1 MKRETSTLVTAAAFL
16 VALGFTAAQAGPQTD
31 PMGPGGGNKG
41 GAMQPASPG
50 GALDQPLSTP
60 GQSDLPGTEP
70 GNAGPKGS
78 TAGSP
83 PLAGDAAKEPKG
95 TAGTEADKP
104 ADNKANRSED
114 GEAGRAAE
122 GKGDSTGGMSEDK
135 SRSTA
140 DDRGDQKAKKE
151 GKSARLESKDV
162 TKVKT
167 YFRDNKPNA
176 KRIDRDEVSVSIG
189 IALPTAIVLYD
200 LPPGVIVVTGA
211 CPIKYFVWDD
221 DIVLVDSCTREVVEI
236 IADVA

>member
-1 MKRETSTLVTAAAFL
+1 MKRKTSTIATVATFL
-16 VALGFTAAQAGPQTD
+16 VALSFTAAQAGPQTD
-31 PMGPGGGNKG
+31 PMGPGGGDKG
-41 GAMQPASPG
+41 GAMQPSSPG
-50 GALDQPLSTP
+50 GALDQPRSTP
-60 GQSDLPGTEP
+60 GQSDLPGTEQ

-78 TAGSP
+78 PAGSP

-95 TAGTEADKP
+95 NAGAEAEKSTDS
-104 ADNKANRSED
+104 KANRPED
-114 GEAGRAAE
+114 DKAGRAAE
-122 GKGDSTGGMSEDK
+122 GKSDTKDGMSEDK
-135 SRSTA
+135 SRTTA
-140 DDRGDQKAKKE
+140 DDRDDQKAKNE

-167 YFRDNKPNA
+167 YFSQNKPNA

-189 IALPTAIVLYD
+189 IALPTAIALYD
-200 LPPGVIVVTGA
+200 LPSGVIVVTGA

>member
-1 MKRETSTLVTAAAFL
+1 MATFL
-16 VALGFTAAQAGPQTD
+16 VALSFTAAQAGPQTD
-31 PMGPGGGNKG
+31 PMGPGGGDKG
-41 GAMQPASPG
+41 GAMQPSSPG
-50 GALDQPLSTP
+50 GALDQPRSTP
-60 GQSDLPGTEP
+60 GQSDLPGTEQ

-78 TAGSP
+78 PAGSP

-95 TAGTEADKP
+95 NAGAEAEKSTDS
-104 ADNKANRSED
+104 KANGPED
-114 GEAGRAAE
+114 DKASRAAE
-122 GKGDSTGGMSEDK
+122 GKSDTKDGMSEDK
-135 SRSTA
+135 SRTTA
-140 DDRGDQKAKKE
+140 DDRDDQKAKNE

-167 YFRDNKPNA
+167 YFSQNKPNA

-189 IALPTAIVLYD
+189 IALPTAIALYD
-200 LPPGVIVVTGA
+200 LPSGVIVVTGA